1 MDRQEIEATRMLLLS
16 RKEMIWVKTL
26 TLLGSTGSIGRQTL
40 DVVRHA
46 EGRLKIHALAA
57 DKSVELMEEQARLF
71 RPAVVVMMDEG
82 AALELRGRL
91 RDLPVRVDQGMDG
104 IIASVIAPQVD
115 TVVTALSGRIGL
127 EPTLA
132 AIKAGK
138 VIALANKETLVA
150 GGDLVMSLARKMKC
164 QVLPVDSEHSA
175 IFQCLEENPET
186 IEKIILTASGGPFF
200 GWTREKLVTV
210 TLEKALCHPNWDMGA
225 KITIDSA
232 TMMNKGLE
240 VIEAHHLFNMD
251 YKAIE
256 VLIHPQSVIHSM
268 VEYRDGSVL
277 AQLGR
282 PDMRL
287 PIQYALSYPTR
298 WKNPFER
305 LDFRGKTLTF
315 HEPDL
320 EAFPALA
327 MAYRVGRRG
336 GTLPAV
342 MNAANE
348 VVVAAFLQKKVTY
361 LEIHNIVEKVCS
373 EHQVLDNMELGS
385 ILDADAW
392 ARRRA
397 AELIL

>member
-1 MDRQEIEATRMLLLS
+1 
-16 RKEMIWVKTL
+16 
-26 TLLGSTGSIGRQTL
+26 
-40 DVVRHA
+40 
-46 EGRLKIHALAA
+46 
-57 DKSVELMEEQARLF
+57 
-71 RPAVVVMMDEG
+71 
-82 AALELRGRL
+82 
-91 RDLPVRVDQGMDG
+91 MDG
-104 IIASVIAPQVD
+104 IINSVIDAQVD

-132 AIKAGK
+132 ALESGK
-138 VIALANKETLVA
+138 TIALANKETLVA
-150 GGDLVMSLARKMKC
+150 GGELVMSTARKMKC
-164 QVLPVDSEHSA
+164 PILPVDSEHSA
-175 IFQCLEENPET
+175 IFQCLEDNPET

-200 GWTREKLVTV
+200 GWSREKLARV
-210 TLEKALCHPNWDMGA
+210 TLKKALNHPNWDMGA

-240 VIEAHHLFNMD
+240 VIEAHYLFNMD
-251 YKAIE
+251 YDAIE

-298 WKNPFER
+298 WRNPFER
-305 LDFRGKTLTF
+305 LDLRGKTLTF

-320 EAFPALA
+320 DAFPALA
-327 MAYRVGRRG
+327 MAYQVGRRG

-348 VVVAAFLQKKVTY
+348 VAVLAFLHKRSLIWGFRRLLKRF
-361 LEIHNIVEKVCS
+361 
-373 EHQVLDNMELGS
+373 
-385 ILDADAW
+385 
-392 ARRRA
+392 ARTSRVR
-397 AELIL
+397 

>member
-1 MDRQEIEATRMLLLS
+1 LKNLA
-16 RKEMIWVKTL
+16 
-26 TLLGSTGSIGRQTL
+26 LLGSTGSVGRQTL
-40 DVVRHA
+40 DVVRHS
-46 EGRLKIHALAA
+46 EGRLKIRALVAA
-57 DKSVELMEEQARLF
+57 QSVELMEEQARFF
-71 RPAVVVMMDEG
+71 RPAVVVMMDE
-82 AALELRGRL
+82 AAARDLRGRL
-91 RDLPVRVDQGMDG
+91 RDLPIKVEQGMDG
-104 IIASVIAPQVD
+104 IINSVLDTQVD

-132 AIKAGK
+132 AIEAGK
-138 VIALANKETLVA
+138 TIALANKETLVA
-150 GGDLVMSLARKMKC
+150 GGDLVMSAARKMQC
-164 QVLPVDSEHSA
+164 PILPVDSEHSA
-175 IFQCLEENPET
+175 IFQCLEDNPET
-186 IEKIILTASGGPFF
+186 VEKIILTASGGPFW
-200 GWTREKLVTV
+200 GWSRERLETV
-210 TLEKALCHPNWDMGA
+210 TLEKALRHPNWDMGA

-240 VIEAHHLFNMD
+240 VIEAHYLFNMD
-251 YKAIE
+251 YEAIE

-268 VEYRDGSVL
+268 VEYQDGSVL

-305 LDFRGKTLTF
+305 LDLRGKTLTF

-327 MAYRVGRRG
+327 MAYRIGRRG

-348 VVVAAFLQKKVTY
+348 VAVLAFLQQRVSY
-361 LEIHNIVEKVCS
+361 LGIHDLVEKVCS
-373 EHQVLDNMELGS
+373 EHQVLDNLNLGN
-385 ILDADAW
+385 ILEADTW
-392 ARRRA
+392 ARRRTE
-397 AELIL
+397 ELVAKFDARSSMHEPRD

>member
-1 MDRQEIEATRMLLLS
+1 M
-16 RKEMIWVKTL
+16 KTL

-46 EGRLKIHALAA
+46 EGELKIHALAA
-57 DKSVELMEEQARLF
+57 AKNVKLMEEQARLF
-71 RPAVVVMMDEG
+71 NPAVVVMMDEG
-82 AALELRGRL
+82 AVRELRGRL
-91 RDLPVRVDQGMDG
+91 RDLPIKVDQGMEG
-104 IIASVIAPQVD
+104 IINSVTAPQID

-132 AIKAGK
+132 AIEAGK
-138 VIALANKETLVA
+138 TIALANKETLVA
-150 GGDLVMSLARKMKC
+150 GGDLVMSSAKKKNC
-164 QVLPVDSEHSA
+164 KILPVDSEHSA
-175 IFQCLEENPET
+175 IFQCLEEESKT

-200 GWTREKLVTV
+200 GWTKEKLGTV
-210 TLEKALCHPNWDMGA
+210 TLEKALRHPNWEMGA
-225 KITIDSA
+225 KITIDSS

-240 VIEAHHLFNMD
+240 VIEAHHLFNIEYD
-251 YKAIE
+251 GIE
-256 VLIHPQSVIHSM
+256 VLIHPQSVVHSM
-268 VEYRDGSVL
+268 VEYCDGSVL

-305 LDFRGKTLTF
+305 LNLRGKTLTF
-315 HEPDL
+315 HEPDF

-327 MAYRVGRRG
+327 MAYQAGRQG

-348 VVVAAFLQKKVTY
+348 VAVSAFLQKKVSY
-361 LEIHNIVEKVCS
+361 LGIHDIVGNVCS
-373 EHQVLDNMELGS
+373 EHHVLDNMDLES
-385 ILDADAW
+385 ILDADTW

-397 AELIL
+397 EEHIARLEARCSNRKDC